1 MHERSER
8 HTQTPAPD
16 QRVAALLSAAAAPT
30 EHGPVPGEEPAMAAF
45 RAAHQTASSRRSRM
59 FRHPRPLK
67 IAAAAAMG
75 TGVLLAGGL
84 APVASGS
91 LPGAAQETARE
102 MLSKF
107 GVTVPGPDEHS
118 SGHAD
123 ERGKSAEA
131 KEAGGSEGSAEEGA
145 DNQGKGDEVSE
156 LARNT
161 DATGADKGAEIS
173 EYASEGRSHAGENGG
188 DASSSGPPE
197 SAGDSA
203 GHAQVDTPNS
213 GGADRPERASGDGG
227 DGGSAGPPESAG
239 NSAGHAQVDTPNRG
253 GADRPEQAS
262 GDGGDGREQS
272 DRGASGRA
280 TADKASDGRR
290 ADGSQNRP

>member
-8 HTQTPAPD
+8 DRQTPAPAE
-16 QRVAALLSAAAAPT
+16 RVAALLSAAAAPT
-30 EHGPVPGEEPAMAAF
+30 EHGPVPGEEAAMAAF
-45 RAAHQTASSRRSRM
+45 RTAHQTASSRRSRM
-59 FRHPRPLK
+59 FRHPRPIK

-131 KEAGGSEGSAEEGA
+131 KEAGGSEGSADGAA

-173 EYASEGRSHAGENGG
+173 EYASEGRSHAGENG
-188 DASSSGPPE
+188 
-197 SAGDSA
+197 
-203 GHAQVDTPNS
+203 N
-213 GGADRPERASGDGG
+213 
-227 DGGSAGPPESAG
+227 GGSAGPPESAG
-239 NSAGHAQVDTPNRG
+239 NSAGHAQVDTPNSG
-253 GADRPEQAS
+253 GTDRPEQAS
-262 GDGGDGREQS
+262 GGDSGNSDGNAQVDTPNSGGTDRPEQASGGDGGQERP
-272 DRGASGRA
+272 DRGTSGRA
-280 TADKASDGRR
+280 TADEASDGRR
-290 ADGSQNRP
+290 ADGNRQ

>member
-8 HTQTPAPD
+8 DMRTPAPD

-30 EHGPVPGEEPAMAAF
+30 EHGPVPGEEAAIAAF
-45 RAAHQTASSRRSRM
+45 RAADQTASSRRSRM

-84 APVASGS
+84 APAASGS

-118 SGHAD
+118 SGHTD

-131 KEAGGSEGSAEEGA
+131 KEAAE
-145 DNQGKGDEVSE
+145 NQGKGDEVSE
-156 LARNT
+156 LARDT

-173 EYASEGRSHAGENGG
+173 EYASQGRSHAGENGEDG
-188 DASSSGPPE
+188 SSGPPE
-197 SAGDSA
+197 SAGNSA

-213 GGADRPERASGDGG
+213 GGADRPEQGSGGDSGDT
-227 DGGSAGPPESAG
+227 DG
-239 NSAGHAQVDTPNRG
+239 NAQVDTPNNG
-253 GADRPEQAS
+253 GTDRPDQAAGG
-262 GDGGDGREQS
+262 GDGGQEQT
-272 DRGASGRA
+272 DAGASGQA
-280 TADKASDGRR
+280 TADEASDGRR

>member
-8 HTQTPAPD
+8 ETQTPAPE

-30 EHGPVPGEEPAMAAF
+30 EHGPVPGEGAAMAAF
-45 RAAHQTASSRRSRM
+45 RAAHQNASSRRSRM

-75 TGVLLAGGL
+75 TGVLLAGAL

-107 GVTVPGPDEHS
+107 GVTVPGPDQHS
-118 SGHAD
+118 SGHTD
-123 ERGKSAEA
+123 ERGKSADA
-131 KEAGGSEGSAEEGA
+131 KEAAGSEGSASEESA
-145 DNQGKGDEVSE
+145 DNQGKGAEVSE

-173 EYASEGRSHAGENGG
+173 EYASQGRSHAGENGDG
-188 DASSSGPPE
+188 ASGPPDT
-197 SAGDSA
+197 AGGSA
-203 GHAQVDTPNS
+203 GHAQVDTPNA
-213 GGADRPERASGDGG
+213 GGTDRPEPGSDGDGG
-227 DGGSAGPPESAG
+227 NGGSSDGD
-239 NSAGHAQVDTPNRG
+239 AQVDTPNTG
-253 GADRPEQAS
+253 GADRPEQGS
-262 GDGGDGREQS
+262 GGADGAQERPDGT
-272 DRGASGRA
+272 SGQM
-280 TADKASDGRR
+280 TADEASDGRR
-290 ADGSQNRP
+290 ADGGQNRP

>member
-1 MHERSER
+1 MYEPGERDS
-8 HTQTPAPD
+8 QTPASHE
-16 QRVAALLSAAAAPT
+16 QVAALLSAAAAPT
-30 EHGPVPGEEPAMAAF
+30 EHGPVPGEEAAMAAF

-102 MLSKF
+102 MLSRF

-118 SGHAD
+118 SGHTD
-123 ERGKSAEA
+123 GRGKSAEA
-131 KEAGGSEGSAEEGA
+131 REAAGSEGSKDEAA

-161 DATGADKGAEIS
+161 DATGADKGAAVS
-173 EYASEGRSHAGENGG
+173 GYASQGRSHAGENGDDG
-188 DASSSGPPE
+188 SSGPPD
-197 SAGDSA
+197 SAGGSA

-213 GGADRPERASGDGG
+213 GGDDRPEQGSGGAGG
-227 DGGSAGPPESAG
+227 AERPEAGGS
-239 NSAGHAQVDTPNRG
+239 SAGHAQVDTPNSG
-253 GADRPEQAS
+253 GDDRPEHGSGS
-262 GDGGDGREQS
+262 GDGGPERS
-272 DRGASGRA
+272 DREASGKA
-280 TADKASDGRR
+280 TADEAGDGRR
-290 ADGSQNRP
+290 ADGSQNRR

>member
-1 MHERSER
+1 MHERTR
-8 HTQTPAPD
+8 RDTQAPAPD
-16 QRVAALLSAAAAPT
+16 GPVAALLSAAAAPT
-30 EHGPVPGEEPAMAAF
+30 EHGPVPGEEAAMAAF
-45 RAAHQTASSRRSRM
+45 RACHQTASSRRSRM
-59 FRHPRPLK
+59 FRRPRPLK

-118 SGHAD
+118 SGHTG

-131 KEAGGSEGSAEEGA
+131 KEAAGSEGGAEESA

-173 EYASEGRSHAGENGG
+173 EFASEGRSHAGENGDG
-188 DASSSGPPE
+188 GSAGPPE
-197 SAGDSA
+197 SAGSSA

-213 GGADRPERASGDGG
+213 GGTDRPEQASGG
-227 DGGSAGPPESAG
+227 DGGNGGSSED
-239 NSAGHAQVDTPNRG
+239 HAQVDTPNNG

-262 GDGGDGREQS
+262 GAGDGGQERS

-280 TADKASDGRR
+280 TADEASDGRR
-290 ADGSQNRP
+290 ADGNRQ

>member
-8 HTQTPAPD
+8 DTQAPAPD

-30 EHGPVPGEEPAMAAF
+30 EHGSVPGEEAAMAAF

-118 SGHAD
+118 SGHTD
-123 ERGKSAEA
+123 ERGRSAEA
-131 KEAGGSEGSAEEGA
+131 KQAGGGEGGAEEGA
-145 DNQGKGDEVSE
+145 DDQGKGDEVSE

-173 EYASEGRSHAGENGG
+173 EYASEGRSHAGENG
-188 DASSSGPPE
+188 
-197 SAGDSA
+197 
-203 GHAQVDTPNS
+203 
-213 GGADRPERASGDGG
+213 
-227 DGGSAGPPESAG
+227 DGGSGGPPESAG

-262 GDGGDGREQS
+262 GGDGGDGGNSEGHAQVDTPNNGGADRPAPASSGDGGQDRN
-272 DRGASGRA
+272 DRGAAGRA
-280 TADKASDGRR
+280 TADEASNGRR
-290 ADGSQNRP
+290 AEGSQNRP

>member
-1 MHERSER
+1 MHERSR
-8 HTQTPAPD
+8 RDTQAPAPD

-30 EHGPVPGEEPAMAAF
+30 EQGPVPGEEAAMAAF
-45 RAAHQTASSRRSRM
+45 RAAHHTASSRRSRM
-59 FRHPRPLK
+59 FHRPRPLK

-118 SGHAD
+118 SGHTD

-131 KEAGGSEGSAEEGA
+131 KQAAGSEGGAEESA

-173 EYASEGRSHAGENGG
+173 EFASEGRSHAGENGDG
-188 DASSSGPPE
+188 GSAGPPE
-197 SAGDSA
+197 SAGSSA
-203 GHAQVDTPNS
+203 GHAQVDTPNSGGTDRPEQASGGDGGNGGSSDGSAQVDTPNS
-213 GGADRPERASGDGG
+213 GGADRPEQASGSGDG
-227 DGGSAGPPESAG
+227 
-239 NSAGHAQVDTPNRG
+239 
-253 GADRPEQAS
+253 EQ
-262 GDGGDGREQS
+262 EQS
-272 DRGASGRA
+272 EAGVSGQA
-280 TADKASDGRR
+280 TADEASDGRR
-290 ADGSQNRP
+290 ADGNRQ

>member
-8 HTQTPAPD
+8 DTQTPAPD

-30 EHGPVPGEEPAMAAF
+30 EHGPVPGEEAAIAAF
-45 RAAHQTASSRRSRM
+45 RAADQTASSRRSRM

-84 APVASGS
+84 APAASGS

-131 KEAGGSEGSAEEGA
+131 KEAGGSESGA

-173 EYASEGRSHAGENGG
+173 EYASQGRSHAGENGEDG
-188 DASSSGPPE
+188 SSGPPE
-197 SAGDSA
+197 SAGNSA

-213 GGADRPERASGDGG
+213 GGADRPEQGSGG
-227 DGGSAGPPESAG
+227 DGGSADRPEAGG
-239 NSAGHAQVDTPNRG
+239 NSDGQAQVDTPNNG
-253 GADRPEQAS
+253 GADRPEQGS
-262 GDGGDGREQS
+262 GEGDGGQERS
-272 DRGASGRA
+272 DPGASGGA
-280 TADKASDGRR
+280 TADEASDGRR

>member
-8 HTQTPAPD
+8 DTQNPPPD

-30 EHGPVPGEEPAMAAF
+30 EHGPVPGEESAMAAF
-45 RAAHQTASSRRSRM
+45 RVAHQTASSRRSRM

-84 APVASGS
+84 APIASGS

-118 SGHAD
+118 SGRTD
-123 ERGKSAEA
+123 ERGKSADA
-131 KEAGGSEGSAEEGA
+131 KEAAGSEGSAEEAA

-161 DATGADKGAEIS
+161 DATGGDKGAEIS
-173 EYASEGRSHAGENGG
+173 EYASQGRSHAGENGG
-188 DASSSGPPE
+188 DGSSGPPD
-197 SAGDSA
+197 SAGSSA

-213 GGADRPERASGDGG
+213 GGTDRPDQASGGNG
-227 DGGSAGPPESAG
+227 G
-239 NSAGHAQVDTPNRG
+239 NSDGNGQVDTPNSG

-262 GDGGDGREQS
+262 GGGNGGQERS
-272 DRGASGRA
+272 DRSASGRA
-280 TADKASDGRR
+280 TADEASDGRR

>member
-1 MHERSER
+1 MYEPSER
-8 HTQTPAPD
+8 DTQTPAPD

-30 EHGPVPGEEPAMAAF
+30 EHGPVPGEEAAIAAF
-45 RAAHQTASSRRSRM
+45 RAADQTASSRRSRM

-75 TGVLLAGGL
+75 TGVMLAGGL
-84 APVASGS
+84 APAASGS

-118 SGHAD
+118 SGHTD

-131 KEAGGSEGSAEEGA
+131 KEAAE
-145 DNQGKGDEVSE
+145 NQGKGDEVSE

-173 EYASEGRSHAGENGG
+173 EYASQGRSHAGANGEDG
-188 DASSSGPPE
+188 SSGPPE
-197 SAGDSA
+197 SAGNSA

-213 GGADRPERASGDGG
+213 GGADRPEQGSGGDSGDT
-227 DGGSAGPPESAG
+227 DG
-239 NSAGHAQVDTPNRG
+239 NAQVDTPNNG
-253 GADRPEQAS
+253 GTDRPDQAAGG
-262 GDGGDGREQS
+262 GDGGQEQT
-272 DRGASGRA
+272 DAGASGQA
-280 TADKASDGRR
+280 TADEASDGRR

>member
-8 HTQTPAPD
+8 DRQTPAPAE
-16 QRVAALLSAAAAPT
+16 RVAALLSAAAAPT
-30 EHGPVPGEEPAMAAF
+30 EHGPVPGEEAAMAAF

-59 FRHPRPLK
+59 FRHPRPIK

-118 SGHAD
+118 SGRAD

-131 KEAGGSEGSAEEGA
+131 KEAAE
-145 DNQGKGDEVSE
+145 NQGKGDEVSE

-173 EYASEGRSHAGENGG
+173 EFASEGRSHAGENGNG
-188 DASSSGPPE
+188 GSAGPPE
-197 SAGDSA
+197 SAGSSA

-213 GGADRPERASGDGG
+213 GG
-227 DGGSAGPPESAG
+227 
-239 NSAGHAQVDTPNRG
+239 T
-253 GADRPEQAS
+253 DRPEQAS
-262 GDGGDGREQS
+262 GGDGGDSDGNAQVDTPNSGGTDRPEQASGGGDGGQEQS
-272 DRGASGRA
+272 DRGTSGRA
-280 TADKASDGRR
+280 TADEASDGRR
-290 ADGSQNRP
+290 ADGNRQ